1 MKYKF
6 CPRDDQ
12 CYYGVVDPSLQP
24 QELWTLASKI
34 LNELDDAGL
43 NQKAV
48 DVLNNAGL
56 KAQRLKILK
65 LLLQIK
71 CESSQTP
78 RNRRA

>member
-56 KAQRLKILK
+56 KARVNEVGHVSVEP
-65 LLLQIK
+65 
-71 CESSQTP
+71 C
-78 RNRRA
+78 